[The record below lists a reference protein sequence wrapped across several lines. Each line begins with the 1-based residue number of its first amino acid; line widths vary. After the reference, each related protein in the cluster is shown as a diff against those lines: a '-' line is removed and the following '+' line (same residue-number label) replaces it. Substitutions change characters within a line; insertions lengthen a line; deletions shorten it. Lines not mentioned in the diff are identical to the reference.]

1 MLPLQ
6 RQNRVTERLWAPLC
20 ILFSHL
26 LEAAA
31 VAAAAVVT
39 PMAVTAVPS
48 AVIAVAAAALP
59 GAAAYGL
66 LGPKGSACSQL
77 SSLETRRSLL
87 TGRRGSWQ
95 PTGCRV
101 REGWQ
106 WWRSSPLGSHAACS
120 ERFIPALCYRALLSL
135 QVIPLQTL
143 AEIQFMKIKVLI
155 EDDSSVKSLRIS
167 RSNLKYTAGSVILQ
181 TRAKINGELF
191 SSQEC
196 SLAQIALQQKQ
207 LLKIFLV
214 IVCTLRSSISPGGC
228 SALCC
233 CRLCSLALQGGSR
246 EVFGCIW

>member
-1 MLPLQ
+1 M
-6 RQNRVTERLWAPLC
+6 
-20 ILFSHL
+20 
-26 LEAAA
+26 
-31 VAAAAVVT
+31 
-39 PMAVTAVPS
+39 
-48 AVIAVAAAALP
+48 
-59 GAAAYGL
+59 
-66 LGPKGSACSQL
+66 
-77 SSLETRRSLL
+77 
-87 TGRRGSWQ
+87 
-95 PTGCRV
+95 

-106 WWRSSPLGSHAACS
+106 WQRSSPVGSHAGWS
-120 ERFIPALCYRALLSL
+120 ECFLPALCHRALLSL

-155 EDDSSVKSLRIS
+155 GDDSSVKSLCIS

-181 TRAKINGELF
+181 TRTKINGELF

-233 CRLCSLALQGGSR
+233 CRLCSLALQSGSW